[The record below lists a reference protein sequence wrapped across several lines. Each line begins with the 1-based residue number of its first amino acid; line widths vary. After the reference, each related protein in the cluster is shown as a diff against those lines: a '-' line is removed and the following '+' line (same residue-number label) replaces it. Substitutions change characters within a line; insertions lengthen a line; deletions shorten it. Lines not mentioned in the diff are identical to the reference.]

1 MYMQY
6 SNSNRRV
13 RTPEQGAAGHWEPT
27 SEMCILHIFAH
38 KLYLFCSFLPSSK
51 ETRLAKQLPCHG
63 PGLHA
68 GTGCTQPMHVPYIY
82 TYIHT
87 RIHRIWT
94 WSTRMAYPH
103 DTYMHARKCVCTDGW
118 SKSMSTAEQ
127 MDNVHD
133 WLPEWLGRRSRS
145 QPPID

>member
-87 RIHRIWT
+87 YTDTPYLDMEHAYGV
-94 WSTRMAYPH
+94 STRYI
-103 DTYMHARKCVCTDGW
+103 HACTKVRVHGR
-118 SKSMSTAEQ
+118 MEQ
-127 MDNVHD
+127 EH
-133 WLPEWLGRRSRS
+133 EHSRTNG
-145 QPPID
+145 QCP